1 MDYVVHFVDQL
12 KPHLRAFRKAR
23 GLTQTQL
30 SKKLNVVQSRIATI
44 ENKPEVMS
52 VEQLFR
58 LLATLGVQ
66 LVLRDTSASSVA
78 GAEFPPDDT
87 PSKGAW

>member
-1 MDYVVHFVDQL
+1 LALDYVVHFVDQL
-12 KPHLRAFRKAR
+12 KPHLRALRNAR

-52 VEQLFR
+52 AEQLFR
-58 LLATLGVQ
+58 LL
-66 LVLRDTSASSVA
+66 VA
-78 GAEFPPDDT
+78 LDAFD
-87 PSKGAW
+87 